1 MTFRSS
7 LQTTPLP
14 PDSPLEVHRMD
25 STRLD
30 HAKFRQILARSEPL
44 VVTSVQY
51 VMQGKWNPTYF
62 VRRYGSQ
69 EVTITDC
76 ESDHEYSSTVAQ
88 FFSGFGTQK
97 PGTNNRVLKLKAMPP
112 FFVHCPKL
120 TRSLRRIGLRRTTLR
135 MSFLSCMRRLLTAY
149 HFRITHAPTESIISQ
164 PTFPLTVLSQI
175 SVSGGAC
182 H

>member
-7 LQTTPLP
+7 LEITPLS
-14 PDSPLEVHRMD
+14 PDSPLEVHRMC

-30 HAKFRQILARSEPL
+30 HAKFRQLLARGEPL

-51 VMQGKWNPTYF
+51 VMQGNWTPAYF
-62 VRRYGSQ
+62 VQRYGSQ

-76 ESDHEYSSTVAQ
+76 ESNHEYSSTVAQ

-97 PGTNNRVLKLKAMPP
+97 SGTNNRVLKLKVMPP

-120 TRSLRRIGLRRTTLR
+120 TRSLRRTGPRRTTLS
-135 MSFLSCMRRLLTAY
+135 MSFLSCMRRLLMVY
-149 HFRITHAPTESIISQ
+149 PFRITHAPTESTIS
-164 PTFPLTVLSQI
+164 
-175 SVSGGAC
+175 
-182 H
+182 